1 MDTTITEHSRML
13 LWHLWCWALF
23 TLGALALYG
32 CCRELE
38 LSRAVSMAAV
48 CFLLLSPRFFAEGH
62 YNNKDTV
69 LMVLTLFVLWTAV
82 RLMAR
87 PGVWR
92 GLLFAL
98 AGAFCA
104 NMKVIGFALWGLCAL
119 FVLLRQLLRHNGGR
133 RVWAAGLAAFFGFIG
148 FYALLTPALWREPL
162 AFFRYLVENALD
174 FSRWKNY
181 VRFRGQTY
189 LLGKDR
195 LPRVYLP
202 YMIAATTP
210 LWVLFLCAAGQ
221 LGALKSWKKGIGR
234 SDRALGLLLCTLLW
248 LLPLGAAVAAGATVY
263 NGWRHFY
270 FLYGPMLVL
279 AAYGLQGLYRLMAG
293 KRLARRLLT
302 VLLSLCMVLTGVGIV
317 TQHPY
322 QYAYEQPL
330 VRLLTGQDDLERDYW
345 NVSVLNALETLAGQT
360 DGKIVIAPADL
371 WAQAGLENA
380 LYVMEPGLRERFSMA
395 EEPDGAEYVL
405 SNPTYTLFS
414 GWEPSEEQEEAVI
427 IRAYGRT
434 LMRIDRHR

>member
-1 MDTTITEHSRML
+1 M
-13 LWHLWCWALF
+13 
-23 TLGALALYG
+23 
-32 CCRELE
+32 
-38 LSRAVSMAAV
+38 
-48 CFLLLSPRFFAEGH
+48 
-62 YNNKDTV
+62 
-69 LMVLTLFVLWTAV
+69 
-82 RLMAR
+82 
-87 PGVWR
+87 
-92 GLLFAL
+92 
-98 AGAFCA
+98 
-104 NMKVIGFALWGLCAL
+104 
-119 FVLLRQLLRHNGGR
+119 LRHNGGR

-181 VRFRGQTY
+181 IRFRGQTY

-195 LPRVYLP
+195 LPRIYLP

-360 DGKIVIAPADL
+360 DGEIVIAPADL

>member
-1 MDTTITEHSRML
+1 MLKRTLPRWLIPLFFLLVLVLGLVTAPQYGRPWDERLEMDILRMNLWEYVRAVGAEESAFAFWQEQGNGTTSELCPSAKASNRDHGAAAFYPLAGVVLDTTITEHSRML

-38 LSRAVSMAAV
+38 LSRAVSVAAV
-48 CFLLLSPRFFAEGH
+48 GFLLLSPRFFAEGH

-69 LMVLTLFVLWTAV
+69 LMVLTLCVLWTAL

-195 LPRVYLP
+195 LPRIYLP
-202 YMIAATTP
+202 YMI
-210 LWVLFLCAAGQ
+210 G
-221 LGALKSWKKGIGR
+221 
-234 SDRALGLLLCTLLW
+234 SDH
-248 LLPLGAAVAAGATVY
+248 AAVGAVSVRRRSAGGVEKLEKGAGRAT
-263 NGWRHFY
+263 GRWDCCSAPSCGCCRLGRLWRP
-270 FLYGPMLVL
+270 GP
-279 AAYGLQGLYRLMAG
+279 RCTMAG
-293 KRLARRLLT
+293 GIST
-302 VLLSLCMVLTGVGIV
+302 FSTG
-317 TQHPY
+317 PCWCWR
-322 QYAYEQPL
+322 P
-330 VRLLTGQDDLERDYW
+330 TGFT
-345 NVSVLNALETLAGQT
+345 ACTG
-360 DGKIVIAPADL
+360 
-371 WAQAGLENA
+371 
-380 LYVMEPGLRERFSMA
+380 
-395 EEPDGAEYVL
+395 
-405 SNPTYTLFS
+405 
-414 GWEPSEEQEEAVI
+414 
-427 IRAYGRT
+427 
-434 LMRIDRHR
+434 